1 MSDNIIVRPYA
12 ESVAPYLTA
21 DKVYRSAT
29 YNPSGLFS
37 ILDDDGDE
45 ICCSVHGCAHLNG
58 GYWVILKEGES
69 E

>member
-1 MSDNIIVRPYA
+1 MSNNIVVRSYEEGIGPH
-12 ESVAPYLTA
+12 LTA
-21 DKVYRSAT
+21 GKVYRSVT

-45 ICCSVHGCAHLNG
+45 ICCLVHECAHLNG
-58 GYWVILKEGES
+58 GNWVILKEGES